1 MFDSDI
7 FNEARTAEVNPPIS
21 GLFLASGI
29 LAVAIVGAAA
39 VTNGSALVPLIIF
52 GLVVA
57 IVMRGLRWSYPHDVL
72 GLCNV
77 VTLVRAAMVAF
88 LAGAAIDATG
98 SGWLVFWVAAIAFA
112 LDGIDGWLARRAGLT
127 SRFGARFDMETD
139 ALLAAVLAVWLLA
152 TGTTGPEILILGF
165 MRYLFCAAS
174 FFVTALRAELP
185 ESYRRK
191 AVCVIQI
198 GALIALLFPMTPEVM
213 AVPVSFFAAILLCWS
228 FAVDINW
235 LLRRST

>member
-1 MFDSDI
+1 M
-7 FNEARTAEVNPPIS
+7 
-21 GLFLASGI
+21 
-29 LAVAIVGAAA
+29 
-39 VTNGSALVPLIIF
+39 
-52 GLVVA
+52 
-57 IVMRGLRWSYPHDVL
+57 
-72 GLCNV
+72 
-77 VTLVRAAMVAF
+77 
-88 LAGAAIDATG
+88 
-98 SGWLVFWVAAIAFA
+98 AAIAFA